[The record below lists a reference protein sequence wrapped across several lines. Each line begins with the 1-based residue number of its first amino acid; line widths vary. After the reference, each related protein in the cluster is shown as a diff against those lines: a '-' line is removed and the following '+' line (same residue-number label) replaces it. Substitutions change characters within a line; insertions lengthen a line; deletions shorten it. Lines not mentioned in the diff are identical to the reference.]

1 MIEPKIYITSDL
13 HLGHSNIIRYCKRP
27 YADVEEM
34 NRELIKNWNSTVSDQ
49 DRVFFLGDFSLGS
62 RESAIHFGQQLRGR
76 KVMIYGNHDHHKPRV
91 YHEAG
96 FEYVSRWPIVI
107 QNRYLLS
114 HAPMF
119 DNISNGIGIG
129 DLINIYGHIHD
140 NVEQG
145 QTITARSAC
154 VCLERWDYRPVELSV
169 IENEIKAL
177 CESH

>member
-1 MIEPKIYITSDL
+1 MNKPKIYITSDL

-34 NRELIKNWNSTVSDQ
+34 NREIIKNWNDTVSDK

-62 RESAIHFGQQLRGR
+62 RESVIQFGQQLRGR

-91 YHEAG
+91 YYEAG
-96 FEYVSRWPIVI
+96 FEHVSRWPIVI

-119 DNISNGIGIG
+119 DNRASGIGIG

-145 QTITARSAC
+145 QTITAQSAC

-169 IENEIKAL
+169 IEKEIESL
-177 CESH
+177 CEAH